1 MSDWKQAAI
10 EEGRQYLVRRDRE
23 QLRRMADAADGR
35 ARTRTAKERHAAA
48 LAAMSG
54 PGEIP
59 LPDADDS
66 SIRTVM
72 R

>member
-1 MSDWKQAAI
+1 MSDWKRERNELARR
-10 EEGRQYLVRRDRE
+10 EHVRKT
-23 QLRRMADAADGR
+23 LDAAYLR
-35 ARTRTAKERHAAA
+35 MRTRTAKEQQADA
-48 LAAMSG
+48 LAALKG

-66 SIRTVM
+66 GLRGVM